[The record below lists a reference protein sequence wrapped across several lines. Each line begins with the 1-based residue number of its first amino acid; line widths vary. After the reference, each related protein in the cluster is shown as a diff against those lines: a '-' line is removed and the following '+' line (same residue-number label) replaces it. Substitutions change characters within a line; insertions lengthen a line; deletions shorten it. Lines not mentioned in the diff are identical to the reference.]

1 MREQWEGWRELREGG
16 THHQHGK
23 VGEVVASA
31 VCLGV
36 PLHCRATIAVPV
48 PRAGCKRKEE
58 QQEQQLW
65 DFGASKASIAMGR
78 TEVGILPSW
87 GRFMELEQGREVQNS
102 TSLVHS

>member
-31 VCLGV
+31 VCPGV
-36 PLHCRATIAVPV
+36 PLHCRTTVAVPV

-78 TEVGILPSW
+78 TEVRILPSW